1 MAKTKYSNK
10 QLRAM
15 MAKHYN
21 LKEDDIRNS
30 RGVQSAT
37 FKTREKAEEYGRGN
51 LTNFRVREIHKPN
64 EKPYFLLGG
73 RTKHWSLQKY
83 GESTPHSDKFKKINW
98 KKTLKNQPNHH
109 N

>member
-1 MAKTKYSNK
+1 MSKTKYSNK

-15 MAKHYN
+15 MAQRFN
-21 LKEDDIRNS
+21 LKEHNVKHND
-30 RGVQSAT
+30 GVQSAT

-51 LTNFRVREIHKPN
+51 LSHFRVRQIDKGDG
-64 EKPYFLLGG
+64 KPYYQLGG

-98 KKTLKNQPNHH
+98 KKTLNEQPKHLN
-109 N
+109 